1 VLPKVLR
8 SVAQTVSVI
17 ASAFY
22 VKIPVTDAGLI
33 AFEEAIFA
41 GVPINVMLLFSSEQ
55 YLAAAE
61 AYLRG
66 IERRIDAGLNPN
78 IASVASVF
86 VRRWDSVVR
95 GKVPDALQNR
105 LGIAI
110 ARKYTKNSAVH
121 FLTTI
126 PARVQFRRTPAAAA
140 LGQHGHK
147 RSEGARRALRRISV
161 RSLHG
166 KHVPDA
172 TLKAFA
178 EHVKVPEELP
188 AKENDFDQILDEFAH
203 AGVDVDALAA
213 HLQEEGAE
221 AFAKSWGELMDV
233 IDSKSM
239 AMAKVG

>member
-1 VLPKVLR
+1 M
-8 SVAQTVSVI
+8 VSAI
-17 ASAFY
+17 ASASY
-22 VKIPVTDAGLI
+22 VKIPGTDAGLI
-33 AFEEAIFA
+33 AIEEVIFA
-41 GVPINVMLLFSSEQ
+41 GVPINVTLLFSSEQ

-61 AYLRG
+61 ACLGG

-86 VRRWDSVVR
+86 VSRWDSAVR
-95 GKVPDALQNR
+95 GKVSDALQNR

-110 ARKYTKNSAVH
+110 AGQTYKEYQRFILPPRYKRVYNFDARPQRLPWASTGITDPNAPDTLYVESLTVPFTVNSM
-121 FLTTI
+121 
-126 PARVQFRRTPAAAA
+126 
-140 LGQHGHK
+140 
-147 RSEGARRALRRISV
+147 
-161 RSLHG
+161 
-166 KHVPDA
+166 PDA

-178 EHVKVPEELP
+178 EHGKVPEEVR

-239 AMAKVG
+239 AIAKVG